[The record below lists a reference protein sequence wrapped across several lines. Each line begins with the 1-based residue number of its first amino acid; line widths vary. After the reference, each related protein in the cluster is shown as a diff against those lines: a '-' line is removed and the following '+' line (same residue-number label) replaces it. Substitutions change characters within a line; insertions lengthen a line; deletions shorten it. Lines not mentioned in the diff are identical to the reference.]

1 MGKLEGRTAIVTGG
15 SRGIGRAVCLR
26 FAREGAN
33 VAINYNGNVDA
44 AKEVAAEAKK
54 LGVKAE
60 IYQANVANEGEVNA
74 MCEKAIGDF
83 GQIDILINNAGLGSS
98 TVDRPTITG
107 ATMEQYQLLMGV
119 NLWGPI
125 HMCRALVPHMRQA
138 KRSDVLVVS
147 SIAAQSMGPR
157 MGLYSITKA
166 GVEALAHTLAKE
178 ERQHGMRVNII
189 APGLVDTD
197 MGRKLLQT
205 LGVNADMKERAAQS
219 PFGMVCTPDD
229 IAASMCFLCSEDG
242 RYITNERVTVSG
254 GGF

>member
-1 MGKLEGRTAIVTGG
+1 MGRLQGRTAIVTGG
-15 SRGIGRAVCLR
+15 SRGIGRAVCLT

-33 VAINYNGNVDA
+33 IAINYAGNVDA
-44 AKEVAAEAKK
+44 AKEVAAEARK

-60 IYQANVANEGEVNA
+60 IYQANVAVEAEVNA

-98 TVDRPTITG
+98 HVNRPTIVDGTI
-107 ATMEQYQLLMGV
+107 EQYQLLMGV

-125 HMCRALVPHMRQA
+125 HMCRALVPHMRKA

-147 SIAAQSMGPR
+147 SVAAQSMGPR

-178 ERQHGMRVNII
+178 ERANGMRVNII

-197 MGRKLLQT
+197 MGRKLLT
-205 LGVNADMKERAAQS
+205 TMGVNADMSQRAAQS

-229 IAASMCFLCSEDG
+229 IAHAMLFLVSEDG

>member
-1 MGKLEGRTAIVTGG
+1 MGKLDGRTAIVTGG
-15 SRGIGRAVCLR
+15 SRGIGRAVVLR
-26 FAREGAN
+26 FAKEGAN
-33 VAINYNGNVDA
+33 VAINYAGNVDA
-44 AKEVAAEAKK
+44 AKEVAGEAKK

-60 IYQANVANEGEVNA
+60 IYQADVADEAQVNA

-83 GQIDILINNAGLGSS
+83 GQIDICINNAGLGSS
-98 TVDRPTITG
+98 HVNRPTITD
-107 ATMEQYQLLMGV
+107 ATMDQYKLLMGV

-147 SIAAQSMGPR
+147 SVAAQSMGPR

-197 MGRKLLQT
+197 MGRKLMAT
-205 LGVNADMKERAAQS
+205 MGVNDMSARAERS
-219 PFGMVCTPDD
+219 PFGMICTPDD
-229 IAASMCFLCSEDG
+229 IASAMLFLCSEDG

>member
-107 ATMEQYQLLMGV
+107 ATMEQYQ
-119 NLWGPI
+119 
-125 HMCRALVPHMRQA
+125 
-138 KRSDVLVVS
+138 
-147 SIAAQSMGPR
+147 
-157 MGLYSITKA
+157 
-166 GVEALAHTLAKE
+166 
-178 ERQHGMRVNII
+178 
-189 APGLVDTD
+189 
-197 MGRKLLQT
+197 
-205 LGVNADMKERAAQS
+205 
-219 PFGMVCTPDD
+219 
-229 IAASMCFLCSEDG
+229 
-242 RYITNERVTVSG
+242 
-254 GGF
+254 